1 MKTNIKSIFFLFGA
15 AFLFTACV
23 NEEDDLFDKSA
34 AERLNEVSATY
45 SERFVAPTSGW
56 SMEYYP
62 NPETVSP
69 TDDWAP
75 NTRGYLL
82 SAKFS
87 ADGTVDMATNI
98 SASDF
103 GDYLVNKA
111 HLTQY
116 GGTVTDKSTWNV
128 NTDMGPVLSFNSYSQ
143 VMHIFSNPGIYD
155 LGNGLEGDY
164 EFAVI
169 DLPEEGDIAMLKG
182 KKRDVYVR
190 MTKIDEGV
198 ELSDYIN
205 DVNNFSTTIFSPSA
219 PNNIVM
225 KLGETKYQIESASTG
240 IMNIYPY
247 DGDNVTDEDFYPFL
261 VSKRGGKYYLRF
273 RDALRKV
280 EGEQGPQE
288 FVFNEETGKFVDV
301 DNEQNVIQ
309 GEDAAPFFFN
319 KINGGSSWSWV
330 RTTTNSD
337 AMNTLNSRIYEEMR
351 KVGYTCNA
359 RINFML
365 NKAGDFVCAI
375 PFTFKNG
382 RQTVSATATFKFNV
396 SDQTTE
402 GVTLTYAGAGETA
415 GETLYGQIAAVKEF
429 INYLSTTLTID
440 AAETSFNL
448 ATLKL
453 APATDTSKWFVVTL
467 FN

>member
-1 MKTNIKSIFFLFGA
+1 MKTNIKSILFLFGA

-45 SERFVAPTSGW
+45 GERFVAATNGW

-69 TDDWAP
+69 TDQLAP
-75 NTRGYLL
+75 YTRGYLMA
-82 SAKFS
+82 AKFS

-103 GDYLVNKA
+103 GSYLVSDE

-116 GGTVTDKSTWNV
+116 AGLVTDKSTWNV
-128 NTDMGPVLSFNSYSQ
+128 ITDMGPVLSFNSYSQ
-143 VMHIFSNPGIYD
+143 VMHVFSNPGIYE

-164 EFAVI
+164 EFSVTN
-169 DLPEEGDIAMLKG
+169 LPEEGDIAMLKG

-198 ELSDYIN
+198 ELGDYIE
-205 DVNNFSTTIFSPSA
+205 DVNNFSTKMFSPSA
-219 PNNIVM
+219 PNNLVM
-225 KLGETKYQIESASTG
+225 KMGETKYQIESASTG

-247 DGDNVTDEDFYPFL
+247 DGDNITDEDFYPFL

-280 EGEQGPQE
+280 EGETNPQE
-288 FVFNEETGKFVDV
+288 FVYNEETEQFVDV

-309 GEDAAPFFFN
+309 GEDAAPFFMT
-319 KINGGSSWSWV
+319 KINGGSTWSWV
-330 RTTTNSD
+330 RNTTNSD
-337 AMNTLNSRIYEEMR
+337 AMTTLNNRIYDEMR
-351 KVGYTCNA
+351 AVGFTCNQ

-365 NKAGDFVCAI
+365 NKAGEFVLAI
-375 PFTFKNG
+375 PFTFKQG
-382 RQTVSATATFKFNV
+382 RQTVSATGTFKFNV
-396 SDQTTE
+396 TDRTAE
-402 GVTLTYAGAGETA
+402 GLTLTYAGAGETA
-415 GETLYGQIAAVKEF
+415 GETLYNQIAAVKEY

-440 AAETSFNL
+440 AAETNFNL
-448 ATLKL
+448 NTLKI
-453 APATDTSKWFVVTL
+453 APAADTSKWFVVTL